1 MSIFN
6 LFKTKEPS
14 LKQGLEFD
22 FSKDFDNQE
31 CRCVQQELD
40 LSELTWMDTSAY
52 QHTKEMLKR
61 NSSITIR
68 TYLGFSPQRD
78 LFE

>member
-1 MSIFN
+1 MPLFNIFKSN
-6 LFKTKEPS
+6 RSSPKPALESS
-14 LKQGLEFD
+14 LSEEFA
-22 FSKDFDNQE
+22 NQT

-40 LSELTWMDTSAY
+40 LSELTWMDTTPY
-52 QHTKEMLKR
+52 QDAKARLKQD
-61 NSSITIR
+61 SSIAVR

>member
-6 LFKTKEPS
+6 LFKTKGPS

-22 FSKDFDNQE
+22 FSKDFDNQA

-40 LSELTWMDTSAY
+40 LSELTWMDTSSY
-52 QHTKEMLKR
+52 QHSKKMLKDKSEILMR
-61 NSSITIR
+61 E
-68 TYLGFSPQRD
+68 YLTSDNHKDVFR
-78 LFE
+78 